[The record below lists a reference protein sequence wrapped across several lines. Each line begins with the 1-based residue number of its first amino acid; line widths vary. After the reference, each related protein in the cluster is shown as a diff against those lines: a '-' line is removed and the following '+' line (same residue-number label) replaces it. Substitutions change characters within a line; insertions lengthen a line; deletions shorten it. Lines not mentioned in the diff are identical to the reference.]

1 MKRLG
6 VSLVELLV
14 VLAILAGMIGLL
26 LPAVQS
32 ARSAA
37 RRSVCQNNLRQLSL
51 AAQNHLELGNKL
63 PLPSESWTVTL
74 LQWMEE
80 RPLMEKIKQG
90 NLKIA
95 DEARPPIFRCP
106 SQPDL
111 PVSNS
116 SARTSHYTMQ
126 VVRARKGRAYAGFR
140 DRIDQFRGLTLR
152 PWYEGPMEPMQP
164 KSDTASDGP
173 HDGLYMH
180 SN

>member
-26 LPAVQS
+26 LPAVQN
-32 ARSAA
+32 ARAAA

-51 AAQNHLELGNKL
+51 AAQNHLELGSKL
-63 PLPSESWTVTL
+63 PVPRESWTVTL

-90 NLKIA
+90 NLQIA

-111 PVSNS
+111 PIEGSD
-116 SARTSHYTMQ
+116 ARTSHYTMEL
-126 VVRARKGRAYAGFR
+126 VRTRKGRGYAGFR
-140 DRIDQFRGLTLR
+140 DRIDQFQGLTLR
-152 PWYEGPMEPMQP
+152 PWYTGPMGP
-164 KSDTASDGP
+164 KLRNLDEASDGP
-173 HDGLYMH
+173 HGGLYMH
-180 SN
+180 TQ